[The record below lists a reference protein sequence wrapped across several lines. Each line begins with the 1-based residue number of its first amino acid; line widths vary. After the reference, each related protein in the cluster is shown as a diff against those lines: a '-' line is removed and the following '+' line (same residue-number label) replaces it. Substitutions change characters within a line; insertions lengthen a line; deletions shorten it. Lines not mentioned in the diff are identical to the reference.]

1 MAAKRAPSTRAPR
14 RKTKSTVAIPSY
26 GVSAGLHFGSTAEL
40 IAQLKEGLSI
50 DAFETLRLQMDLP
63 ASDLANVINIAQR
76 TLSRRRKSGRLFTDE
91 SERLFRIAALFDRTV
106 EVLGDKE
113 AAKQWFKGPKKA
125 LGGQTPLEFADTEPG
140 AHEVEALLGRLEHG
154 VFS

>member
-1 MAAKRAPSTRAPR
+1 MAVKRKTPTRAPSTETNLAVE
-14 RKTKSTVAIPSY
+14 TPSY
-26 GVSAGLHFGSTAEL
+26 GASAGLHFRSTKEL
-40 IAQLKEGLSI
+40 IAELKEGLPI
-50 DAFETLRLQMDLP
+50 DAFETLRSQMELP

-76 TLSRRRKSGRLFTDE
+76 TLSRRRKSGRLYTDE
-91 SERLFRIAALFDRTV
+91 SERLFRIAALFDRAV

-140 AHEVEALLGRLEHG
+140 AREVGALLGRLEHG